1 MASLL
6 EIFIPS
12 ECIICGRIESRVCE
26 RCEPLL
32 ASDPRL
38 VIRQGL
44 YGFAAGDY
52 SPQVRAILR
61 SFKELGESSL
71 ARKLA
76 RPMASL
82 VDCFHASDITI
93 TAIPGN
99 RKTTLDRGFN
109 QAELLAREILR
120 MNPSL
125 RFRRLLRKTRDTL
138 DQSKLKPG
146 ERLINQ
152 QNAMVAEVG
161 RLNVVVVDD
170 IITTGATM
178 RAAADALQHAGH
190 HFVGFV
196 TFAETESKKV

>member
-12 ECIICGRIESRVCE
+12 ECLLCGRIEARVCSA
-26 RCEPLL
+26 CEPVL
-32 ASDPRL
+32 ASDPRM
-38 VIRQGL
+38 VTRHGL
-44 YGFAAGDY
+44 YGFAASDY
-52 SPQVRAILR
+52 SPQVRSLIR
-61 SFKELGESSL
+61 SFKELGECAL
-71 ARKLA
+71 APKLA
-76 RPMASL
+76 RPMAAL
-82 VDCFHASDITI
+82 IDCFQNTDLTL

-99 RKTTLDRGFN
+99 RKSSLERGFN
-109 QAELLAREILR
+109 QAELLAREIQKL
-120 MNPSL
+120 NPTLKLS
-125 RFRRLLRKTRDTL
+125 RLLRKSRDTL

-146 ERLINQ
+146 ERALNQ
-152 QNAMVAEVG
+152 QNSMVAEVG

>member
-12 ECIICGRIESRVCE
+12 ECLLCGRIEARVCSA
-26 RCEPLL
+26 CEPVL
-32 ASDPRL
+32 ASDPRM
-38 VIRQGL
+38 VTRHGL
-44 YGFAAGDY
+44 FGFAVSDY
-52 SPQVRAILR
+52 SPQIR
-61 SFKELGESSL
+61 SLIRCFKELGESAL
-71 ARKLA
+71 APKLA

-82 VDCFHASDITI
+82 VDCFHSNEITL

-99 RKTTLDRGFN
+99 RKASLERGFN
-109 QAELLAREILR
+109 QAELLAREIQNLHP
-120 MNPSL
+120 NL

-146 ERLINQ
+146 ERLLNQ
-152 QNAMVAEVG
+152 QNSMVAEAG

-178 RAAADALQHAGH
+178 RAAAEALQHAGH